1 MKSVK
6 LGSAAL
12 IAMAG
17 AAHAGGL
24 ERTDQSVAVLFE
36 QGRVLE
42 LSFAHTSPDVSGT
55 GSARTP
61 TPGAATGD
69 IALAYNNLYLAYKA
83 DIGERLSYAVIYDEP
98 YGADIRYPTSG
109 YFASG
114 SNAELNAQALTA
126 ILQYNFAPVVGGIGG
141 QFSVYGGPRVQRM
154 DAEADV
160 PFIGRYAVTVDSEI
174 DYGYLVGAAW
184 ERPEFGMRVSLTYT
198 SEINHDF
205 DSQETIG
212 GRTST
217 TKTDIDTPESV
228 TLEFQTGVN
237 PKTLVFGSVRWVPW
251 SNFEIAPPVFV
262 ASNPTGSP
270 LAFYEDDR
278 LTYRLG
284 LGRRLSDAWS
294 VFGVVAYENDTG
306 SPTGNLTPYD
316 GFTSYTLGATHTR
329 ERVRIT
335 AAATYIDIGDADT
348 LLGTQFP
355 AGQFR
360 SNEAWRVGV
369 RLAIDLN

>member
-1 MKSVK
+1 MNSVK
-6 LGSAAL
+6 IGSAAL
-12 IAMAG
+12 VALTG

-61 TPGAATGD
+61 TPGAASGD
-69 IALAYNNLYLAYKA
+69 IGLAYNNLYLAYKS

-98 YGADIRYPTSG
+98 YGANIAYPTSR

-114 SNAELNAQALTA
+114 SNAELKTRALTA

-154 DAEADV
+154 DAEAEV
-160 PFIGRYAVTVDSEI
+160 PFVGRYAVTVDSETN
-174 DYGYLVGAAW
+174 YGYLVGAAW
-184 ERPEFGMRVSLTYT
+184 ERPELGMRVSLTYT
-198 SEINHDF
+198 SEINHEF

-212 GRTST
+212 GRTRA
-217 TKTDIDTPESV
+217 TKTDIDTPESL
-228 TLEFQTGVN
+228 TLEFQTGLN
-237 PKTLVFGSVRWVPW
+237 PKTLLFGSVRWVPW
-251 SNFEIAPPVFV
+251 SNFEIAPPVFT
-262 ASNPTGSP
+262 STTGSP

-278 LTYRLG
+278 ITYRLG
-284 LGRRLSDAWS
+284 AGRRLSDTWS
-294 VFGVVAYENDTG
+294 VFGALAYENDTG

-316 GFTSYTLGATHTR
+316 GFTSYTLGATHTAQS
-329 ERVRIT
+329 VKIT

-360 SNEAWRVGV
+360 DNSAWRVGV
-369 RLAIDLN
+369 RLAIDLD

>member
-1 MKSVK
+1 MKYLATGGVALLA
-6 LGSAAL
+6 LG
-12 IAMAG
+12 G

-36 QGRVLE
+36 TGRHLE

-61 TPGAATGD
+61 TPGQASGD
-69 IALAYNNLYLAYKA
+69 IGEAYNNLNLAYKA

-98 YGADIRYPTSG
+98 YGADITYPTSR

-114 SNAELNAQALTA
+114 SNAELKTQALTA
-126 ILQYNFAPVVGGIGG
+126 ILQYNFAPVAGGIGG

-154 DAEADV
+154 DAEAFV
-160 PFIGRYAVTVDSEI
+160 PFTGRYSVTVDSET

-184 ERPEFGMRVSLTYT
+184 ERPELGMRVSLTYT
-198 SEINHDF
+198 SEIKHEF

-212 GRTST
+212 GRTSS
-217 TKTDIDTPESV
+217 TKTDINTPESL
-228 TLEFQTGVN
+228 TLEFQTGLN
-237 PKTLVFGSVRWVPW
+237 PKTLLFGSVRWVPW
-251 SNFEIAPPVFV
+251 SNFEIAPPVFT
-262 ASNPTGSP
+262 STTGSP

-278 LTYRLG
+278 TTYRLG
-284 LGRRLSDAWS
+284 AGRRLTDAWS
-294 VFGVVAYENDTG
+294 VFGVVAYESDTG

-316 GFTSYTLGATHTR
+316 GFTSYTLGATHTL

-360 SNEAWRVGV
+360 DNEAWRVGV
-369 RLAIDLN
+369 RVAIDLN